1 MNCDPFDCFSCKET
15 DIGQLELEGYGEC
28 DLVVQGRSVE
38 YADVERVRV
47 SDTSRHPK

>member
-1 MNCDPFDCFSCKET
+1 MNYDLFDCFSCKET

-38 YADVERVRV
+38 YADVEHV

>member
-1 MNCDPFDCFSCKET
+1 MNYDPFDCFSCKET
-15 DIGQLELEGYGEC
+15 DIGQLQELEGYGEC

-38 YADVERVRV
+38 YADVEHV